1 MNGSARRLRNQL
13 SGDGFAL
20 AALAVLGFWLAVA
33 VLSLWTPLGR
43 IDTVLPD
50 RLLPP
55 GDLYWMGADPHGQSV
70 LKLLVAGS
78 RTSILVSLYTVSLS
92 LCLGIPI
99 GAAAG
104 YFGGK
109 VDMVISRIIDIILA
123 FPPLV
128 LPIAVM
134 AFFGGGLLNVVA
146 ALSLTG
152 WVSYARL
159 VRGQFLSLREREYVT
174 AARSLGASDMRLMA
188 LHILPNTLSP
198 LAVQATFSLASVII
212 AEAGLS
218 FLGLGVN
225 QSHVSWG
232 GMLNEARA
240 YLIDAPYLAIFP
252 ALALFSVVSSL
263 NFLGEA
269 VRLALDPRS
278 AARGTRTGAAT
289 GSPVAG
295 QG

>member
-1 MNGSARRLRNQL
+1 MSSTAQRFQNQL
-13 SGDGFAL
+13 RRDFFAIASLLVLVLWCIL
-20 AALAVLGFWLAVA
+20 AIVSYV
-33 VLSLWTPLGR
+33 TPLGH
-43 IDTVLPD
+43 IETILPD

-55 GDLYWMGADPHGQSV
+55 GQGHYWLGTDPHGQSV
-70 LKLLVAGS
+70 AKLLVAGS

-92 LCLGIPI
+92 LLVGIPL

-104 YFGGK
+104 YFGGI
-109 VDMVISRIIDIILA
+109 VDTIISRVIDIILA

-134 AFFGGGLLNVVA
+134 AFFGGGLFNVVS

-174 AARSLGASDMRLMA
+174 AARSLGASDLRLMT

-218 FLGLGVN
+218 FLGLGVSQN
-225 QSHVSWG
+225 HVSWG
-232 GMLNEARA
+232 GMLNEARS
-240 YLIDAPYLAIFP
+240 YLIDAPYLALAP
-252 ALALFSVVSSL
+252 ALALFSVVSAL

-278 AARGTRTGAAT
+278 A
-289 GSPVAG
+289 GSLRAG